1 MLGSRFFA
9 PDPRL
14 AEVVDALWDVD
25 VTDAEEAK
33 AATIKVLPT
42 TSPLLVIHY
51 RAAMGSNLRSVYR
64 RIASG
69 IQTRAVTVRAGGA
82 IGGVLVRL
90 KAQAACRVFGRE
102 LGALTDTTVGLD
114 DIFGDAG
121 LSRLEQMLAEAKDP
135 RERVTRVEQFLLEQ
149 IGARRSDPL
158 VERAMLDLRRNPAV
172 PMTRLAARLDVC
184 ERHLRRRFNRVTGAG
199 PKLFARVA
207 RVEKIIAARING
219 GRWGDI
225 ACAAGYNDQA
235 HLVNEFRSLV
245 GESPEAFFRG
255 AMAADYRS
263 VNGFLARSVFS
274 NTFVT

>member
-1 MLGSRFFA
+1 MDGSQFFV

-14 AEVVDALWDVD
+14 AEVVAVLWDVD
-25 VTDAEEAK
+25 VTDAEQAR

-42 TSPLLVIHY
+42 TSPLLIIHY
-51 RAAMGSNLRSVYR
+51 RTSMGSNLRSAYR

-69 IQTRAVTVRAGGA
+69 IQTRTVTVRADGA

-102 LGALTDTTVGLD
+102 LAALTDTTMGLD
-114 DIFGDAG
+114 DIFGDAEM
-121 LSRLEQMLAEAKDP
+121 SRLEQMLAEAKDA
-135 RERVTRVEQFLLEQ
+135 RERVTRVEQFLLAQ
-149 IGARRSDPL
+149 ISARQSDPI
-158 VERAMLDLRRNPAV
+158 VERAMLGLQRNPAMS
-172 PMTRLAARLDVC
+172 MTRLAARLDIC

-207 RVEKIIAARING
+207 RVEKIIAARVNG

-225 ACAAGYNDQA
+225 AYAAGYNDQA

-245 GESPEAFFRG
+245 GEPPEAFFRG
-255 AMAADYRS
+255 AMVADYRG

>member
-1 MLGSRFFA
+1 MDGSQFFV

-14 AEVVDALWDVD
+14 AEVADALWDVD
-25 VTDAEEAK
+25 VTDAEQAR

-51 RAAMGSNLRSVYR
+51 RAPMGSNLRSAYR

-69 IQTRAVTVRAGGA
+69 IQTRTVTVRADGA

-102 LGALTDTTVGLD
+102 LAALTDTTMGLD
-114 DIFGDAG
+114 DIFGDAEM
-121 LSRLEQMLAEAKDP
+121 SRLEQMLAEAKDA
-135 RERVTRVEQFLLEQ
+135 RERVTRVEQFLLAQ
-149 IGARRSDPL
+149 IGARQSDPL
-158 VERAMLDLRRNPAV
+158 VERAMLDLKRNPAMS
-172 PMTRLAARLDVC
+172 MTRLAARLDIC

-207 RVEKIIAARING
+207 RVEKIIAARVNC

-225 ACAAGYNDQA
+225 AYAAGYNDQA

-245 GESPEAFFRG
+245 GEPPEAFFRG
-255 AMAADYRS
+255 AMVADYRG